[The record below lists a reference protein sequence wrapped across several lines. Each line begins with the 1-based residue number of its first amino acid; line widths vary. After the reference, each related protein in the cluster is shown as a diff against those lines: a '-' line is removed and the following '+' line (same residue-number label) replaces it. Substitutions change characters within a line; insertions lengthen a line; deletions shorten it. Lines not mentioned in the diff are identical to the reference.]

1 MYTKLTAENKYS
13 TRTRMACCE
22 LRRSANKTRPMKVG
36 RAPRNEIISVHFS
49 VGNPSN
55 MDTTGRN
62 PRYHAAC
69 ETMKATPTTTV
80 EEPHEVTLVPMV
92 RLGRRYKRH
101 IRTHMQHGRGTRR
114 RRHCVA
120 LTAWTTPLPGSVP
133 PRPRGPRSPLPPPHT
148 WTRPE
153 EEGRSRRTC
162 AAGQA
167 YRDVAY
173 TPRHNMNTGRTPSPY
188 MAYMAQH

>member
-1 MYTKLTAENKYS
+1 
-13 TRTRMACCE
+13 
-22 LRRSANKTRPMKVG
+22 MKIG
-36 RAPRNEIISVHFS
+36 RVPRNEIISVHLS

-92 RLGRRYKRH
+92 RQGRRYKRH
-101 IRTHMQHGRGTRR
+101 IRTHTQHGRATRR
-114 RRHCVA
+114 RQHCVA

-133 PRPRGPRSPLPPPHT
+133 PRPRGPRSPLPPPTRGHT
-148 WTRPE
+148 SRGGRKVASDLRGRPDQQ
-153 EEGRSRRTC
+153 GRSRR
-162 AAGQA
+162 
-167 YRDVAY
+167 
-173 TPRHNMNTGRTPSPY
+173 
-188 MAYMAQH
+188 QHDIT